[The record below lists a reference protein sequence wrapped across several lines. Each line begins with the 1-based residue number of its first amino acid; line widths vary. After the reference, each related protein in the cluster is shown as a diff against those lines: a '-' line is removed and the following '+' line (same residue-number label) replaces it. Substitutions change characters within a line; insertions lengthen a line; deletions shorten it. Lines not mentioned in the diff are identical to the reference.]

1 MTVAKRT
8 SFVVLVV
15 SFMLFLIWP
24 RPLMT
29 PRTFMNQRRAVLNIT
44 NVGNAERKY
53 AAERPS
59 IGYACNLSDLT
70 TQDPEGDLVDSVLA
84 SGMKA
89 GYYFKL
95 QCPQD
100 NAPKVTRYT
109 ITAVPTI
116 PGTTGDYALCADQS
130 GEVWY
135 SEKGSSPSDC
145 LAVRKP
151 VERKYRVKH

>member
-8 SFVVLVV
+8 FLALVV
-15 SFMLFLIWP
+15 FPVSAVFLLGIFPPSSP
-24 RPLMT
+24 RVFL
-29 PRTFMNQRRAVLNIT
+29 NQRRAVLSIT
-44 NVGNAERKY
+44 SVSNAEHKY

-59 IGYACNLSDLT
+59 AGYACNLSELS
-70 TQDPEGDLVDSVLA
+70 TQDSEDSLVDSVLA

-100 NAPKVTRYT
+100 SGPKVTRYT

-130 GEVWY
+130 GQVWY
-135 SEKGSSPSDC
+135 SEKGSPSDC
-145 LAVRKP
+145 LSTHKP
-151 VERKYRVKH
+151 VERKYR